1 MNFSLRRQ
9 WAASIIVIIYA
20 LVAIA
25 AYVLTRSGEPIR
37 EVSITLSVVLVV
49 GAGAIAFQ
57 TYRVGEL
64 GSKIVYNPDGNVDFS
79 SD

>member
-1 MNFSLRRQ
+1 METRANYVLIGAFTLAGIGGS
-9 WAASIIVIIYA
+9 
-20 LVAIA
+20 AIA
-25 AYVLTRSGEPIR
+25 AYVLTRSGDPSR
-37 EVSITLSVVLVV
+37 AVAATLSVVLVV

-64 GSKIVYNPDGNVDFS
+64 GSKIVYNPDGNVDFG